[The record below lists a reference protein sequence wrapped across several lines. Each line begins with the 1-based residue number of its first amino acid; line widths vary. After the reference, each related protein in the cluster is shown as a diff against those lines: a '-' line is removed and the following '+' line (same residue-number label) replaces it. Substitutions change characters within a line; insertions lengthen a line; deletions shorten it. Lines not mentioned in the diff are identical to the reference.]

1 MKTFLIG
8 IFTILS
14 ISFSHSQNKE
24 QTNILDKFI
33 EAHNIGSQDAIST
46 FIKDTYHP
54 EVYAKINLKDHVA
67 FYNQIV
73 KEFGPLNFMI
83 YKKIEETPLRFVV
96 QLIKKEEYIKNQYIN
111 PLEILVVKIDLS
123 KKNLTYME
131 RGLRIGLSCL

>member
-14 ISFSHSQNKE
+14 TSFSHSQNKE
-24 QTNILDKFI
+24 QTNILDRFI

-73 KEFGPLNFMI
+73 KEF
-83 YKKIEETPLRFVV
+83 
-96 QLIKKEEYIKNQYIN
+96 
-111 PLEILVVKIDLS
+111 
-123 KKNLTYME
+123 
-131 RGLRIGLSCL
+131 